1 VARVEEAVA
10 LALALAIAVVHS
22 IAAGAKTPPLPFP
35 SRHIRHIRHI
45 RRGDSE

>member
-1 VARVEEAVA
+1 VARVEEAVALA

-35 SRHIRHIRHI
+35 SRHIRHIR
-45 RRGDSE
+45 RGGDSE